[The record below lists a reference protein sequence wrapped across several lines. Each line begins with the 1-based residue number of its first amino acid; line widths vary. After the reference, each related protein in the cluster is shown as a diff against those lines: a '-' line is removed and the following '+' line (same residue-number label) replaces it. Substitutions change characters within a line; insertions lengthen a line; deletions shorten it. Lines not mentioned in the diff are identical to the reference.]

1 MPEIN
6 IAPPPSPV
14 PPSPGSAAP
23 AADPAVQG
31 PGAASGS
38 SRGASEDKGAS
49 DFAKVLKKQIDED
62 APSKAATAPS
72 PATPAVP
79 AVPAAQLTA
88 EPALPAETPPADA
101 LASLLP
107 MIFGNIATASK
118 AKDPATSD
126 ASAPALP
133 SGMPE
138 MPVAAIA
145 APITTTPVPPLPAA
159 PELAEQDRQPSGRA
173 VSAQPAI
180 LAATVSAESSE
191 AGTEIAAAG
200 QEPSFEALLSRHTN
214 DSESARAAASS
225 AIESA
230 KSAMPATPA
239 PAAAR
244 MGTPM
249 GNPGWNNELGEKLVW
264 MVGRQD
270 SRAELVL
277 NPPQLGRIEVS
288 LTVNGDQ
295 ASALFVSANPSVRE
309 SLENALPR
317 LREILLDAGITL
329 GQTQVGSESANHS
342 ADNNGD
348 NGRRNGGR
356 GQEAHPVVGTAT
368 IEPAQWMRR
377 GNGLVDTFA

>member
-14 PPSPGSAAP
+14 SPSASPAP
-23 AADPAVQG
+23 SAADPAIQG
-31 PGAASGS
+31 PGATPGTSQ
-38 SRGASEDKGAS
+38 GASEDKGAS
-49 DFAKVLKKQIDED
+49 DFAKVLKKQIDEGKPEK
-62 APSKAATAPS
+62 APTAQPAATPV
-72 PATPAVP
+72 VP
-79 AVPAAQLTA
+79 AVQLTA

-107 MIFGNIATASK
+107 MIFGNVAVAPKAEEPATAEV
-118 AKDPATSD
+118 PASGL
-126 ASAPALP
+126 LP
-133 SGMPE
+133 GMPE
-138 MPVAAIA
+138 LPAAALA
-145 APITTTPVPPLPAA
+145 APMAAAPVPPLPAS
-159 PELAEQDRQPSGRA
+159 PELPEQDMPLSGKA
-173 VSAQPAI
+173 ASVQPAI
-180 LAATVSAESSE
+180 LATADPAESSE
-191 AGTEIAAAG
+191 AGTEIAATE
-200 QEPSFEALLSRHTN
+200 QEPSFESLLARDTN
-214 DSESARAAASS
+214 ATESARVAAS

-230 KSAMPATPA
+230 KSAAPAATPA

-295 ASALFVSANPSVRE
+295 ANALFVSANPSVRD

-329 GQTQVGSESANHS
+329 GQAQVGAESTNHS
-342 ADNNGD
+342 SDNNGD
-348 NGRRNGGR
+348 NGRRGGGR
-356 GQEAHPVVGTAT
+356 GQETHPVAGTAALD
-368 IEPAQWMRR
+368 PAQWVRR
-377 GNGLVDTFA
+377 GNGLVDVFA

>member
-14 PPSPGSAAP
+14 SPSAGPAAP

-31 PGAASGS
+31 PGAAPGRSQ
-38 SRGASEDKGAS
+38 GASEDKGAS
-49 DFAKVLKKQIDED
+49 DFAKVLKKQIDESV
-62 APSKAATAPS
+62 PGKAATAPS
-72 PATPAVP
+72 PATP

-107 MIFGNIATASK
+107 MIFGNIAAPK
-118 AKDPATSD
+118 AEEPATTE
-126 ASAPALP
+126 APASGLLP
-133 SGMPE
+133 PGMPE
-138 MPVAAIA
+138 VPAAALA
-145 APITTTPVPPLPAA
+145 APITTAPVPPLPAA
-159 PELAEQDRQPSGRA
+159 PELPDQDRQPPGKA
-173 VSAQPAI
+173 AAAQPAI
-180 LAATVSAESSE
+180 LATAGPAESSE
-191 AGTEIAAAG
+191 VGTEIATAEQG
-200 QEPSFEALLSRHTN
+200 SSFEALLSRDANAT
-214 DSESARAAASS
+214 ESARAAAS

-230 KSAMPATPA
+230 KSAVPATPA

-264 MVGRQD
+264 MVSRQD

-288 LTVNGDQ
+288 LTMNGDQ
-295 ASALFVSANPSVRE
+295 ANALFVSANPSVRD

-329 GQTQVGSESANHS
+329 GQAQVGAESANHS
-342 ADNNGD
+342 AGNNDD
-348 NGRRNGGR
+348 NGRRSGGR
-356 GQEAHPVVGTAT
+356 GPEAHPATDTAV

-377 GNGLVDTFA
+377 GNGLVDVFA